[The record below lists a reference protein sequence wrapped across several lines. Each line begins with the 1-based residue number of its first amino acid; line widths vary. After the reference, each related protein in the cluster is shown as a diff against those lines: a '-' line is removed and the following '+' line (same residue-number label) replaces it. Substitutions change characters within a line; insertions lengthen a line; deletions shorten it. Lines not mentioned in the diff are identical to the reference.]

1 MELKGYAL
9 AMFKSELESIVGDE
23 NVNILEKSIQE
34 NAIDQF
40 WITHMWKQK
49 NEEIPTPYFIVSP
62 ATTEETSR
70 IVKTCNRYKMPVV
83 TRGGGSGTAGG
94 AATMYGGIVLDVKRM
109 NKIIDIDN
117 ESLILTAQPGINGRT
132 LEDELNKKSL
142 MLAHYPSSVDISTLG
157 GYIAAR
163 GSGVMS
169 TKYGKAEDMVISLE
183 IVLPDGQIINTLS
196 TPNHA
201 AGPGLLDVFIGS
213 EGTLGIIT
221 EIKIRLDPIPEK
233 RLFRMVE
240 FPTIYDGLE
249 AGRQIMMNRLN
260 PTVIRLYDE
269 GSTRKSLN
277 PTGLDLNGNFMVLMF
292 DGHENIAR
300 EQEKESIDICLA
312 NKGIDKGEELGK
324 HWWETRYVA
333 YKPPVHPAY
342 PLMYGTPETVT
353 TYKNIAKI
361 YDEKKELIENKYK
374 KWNAEYTAH
383 FSHWYPWGTMIYDR
397 FYIENT
403 PEDAYETLRLHN
415 QIWEDCTQINLKNS
429 GVLNEHHG
437 IGIKL
442 GWLMPEQYGE
452 TFDVLTKFKKILD
465 PKGIMNPGKLGFEIY

>member
-169 TKYGKAEDMVISLE
+169 TKYGKAEDMV
-183 IVLPDGQIINTLS
+183 
-196 TPNHA
+196 
-201 AGPGLLDVFIGS
+201 
-213 EGTLGIIT
+213 
-221 EIKIRLDPIPEK
+221 
-233 RLFRMVE
+233 
-240 FPTIYDGLE
+240 
-249 AGRQIMMNRLN
+249 
-260 PTVIRLYDE
+260 
-269 GSTRKSLN
+269 
-277 PTGLDLNGNFMVLMF
+277 
-292 DGHENIAR
+292 
-300 EQEKESIDICLA
+300 
-312 NKGIDKGEELGK
+312 
-324 HWWETRYVA
+324 
-333 YKPPVHPAY
+333 
-342 PLMYGTPETVT
+342 
-353 TYKNIAKI
+353 
-361 YDEKKELIENKYK
+361 
-374 KWNAEYTAH
+374 
-383 FSHWYPWGTMIYDR
+383 
-397 FYIENT
+397 
-403 PEDAYETLRLHN
+403 
-415 QIWEDCTQINLKNS
+415 
-429 GVLNEHHG
+429 
-437 IGIKL
+437 
-442 GWLMPEQYGE
+442 
-452 TFDVLTKFKKILD
+452 
-465 PKGIMNPGKLGFEIY
+465 

>member
-1 MELKGYAL
+1 
-9 AMFKSELESIVGDE
+9 
-23 NVNILEKSIQE
+23 
-34 NAIDQF
+34 
-40 WITHMWKQK
+40 
-49 NEEIPTPYFIVSP
+49 
-62 ATTEETSR
+62 SR

-233 RLFRMVE
+233 RLFRMV
-240 FPTIYDGLE
+240 
-249 AGRQIMMNRLN
+249 
-260 PTVIRLYDE
+260 
-269 GSTRKSLN
+269 
-277 PTGLDLNGNFMVLMF
+277 
-292 DGHENIAR
+292 
-300 EQEKESIDICLA
+300 
-312 NKGIDKGEELGK
+312 
-324 HWWETRYVA
+324 
-333 YKPPVHPAY
+333 
-342 PLMYGTPETVT
+342 
-353 TYKNIAKI
+353 
-361 YDEKKELIENKYK
+361 
-374 KWNAEYTAH
+374 
-383 FSHWYPWGTMIYDR
+383 
-397 FYIENT
+397 
-403 PEDAYETLRLHN
+403 
-415 QIWEDCTQINLKNS
+415 
-429 GVLNEHHG
+429 
-437 IGIKL
+437 
-442 GWLMPEQYGE
+442 
-452 TFDVLTKFKKILD
+452 
-465 PKGIMNPGKLGFEIY
+465 